1 VSGFRVG
8 VMDQIFNS
16 RFSPSAAMRANY
28 LGAVAAGADSFWVG
42 DHVSSVF
49 ARSIATS
56 QHMGAARLV
65 PNIDAL
71 LEPWTTL
78 GHLAT
83 LNRLGR
89 RRLGVGVTDSARRSP
104 VVTAQAAATLHLLT
118 RGRAILGIGTG
129 ERATNEPYGV
139 DWTKPVARLEEALAT
154 IRALWDSGGELVSR
168 ESPYFPLRNALFAL
182 PPYRGRWPEIWIA
195 AHGPRMLRIAGRYG
209 DAWFPEGAVVTRKHG
224 YAERLDV
231 VRSAASD
238 AGRDPQAVTPA
249 GAAFVV
255 TGFGRDEV
263 DEALQSDAV
272 KSAALLAPAEIWA
285 RHGAQHPLGTDAT
298 GGHDIVPQLLDEDTV
313 LSYTKQVPA
322 SLIRELTLNGRPREV
337 IEQAAEY
344 RDQGL
349 RYLVIANIGI
359 LQPSLSKGMASNLQF
374 SRIIRGLKRL

>member
-1 VSGFRVG
+1 MSGFRVG

-16 RFSPSAAMRANY
+16 RFSPTAAMRANY
-28 LGAVAAGADSFWVG
+28 LSSVAAGADSFWVG

-56 QHMGAARLV
+56 QHMGATRLV

-89 RRLGVGVTDSARRSP
+89 RRVGLGVTDPARRSA
-104 VVTAQAAATLHLLT
+104 VVTAHAAATLHLLT
-118 RGRAILGIGTG
+118 RGRTILGIGTG

-168 ESPYFPLRNALFAL
+168 DSPYFPLRNALFAL
-182 PPYRGRWPEIWIA
+182 PPYRCTWPEIWVA
-195 AHGPRMLRIAGRYG
+195 AHGPRMLRITGRYG

-238 AGRDPQAVTPA
+238 AGRDPHAVTPA
-249 GAAFVV
+249 GTAFVV
-255 TGFGRDEV
+255 TGFSREEV
-263 DEALQSDAV
+263 DEALESDAV
-272 KSAALLAPAEIWA
+272 KSVALLAPAEIWA
-285 RHGAQHPLGTDAT
+285 RHGAQHPLGAGAT

-359 LQPSLSKGMASNLQF
+359 LQPSLSKGMTSNLQF

>member
-1 VSGFRVG
+1 MSGFRVG

-16 RFSPSAAMRANY
+16 RFSPTAAMRANY

-139 DWTKPVARLEEALAT
+139 DWTKPVAQLEEALAT

-209 DAWFPEGAVVTRKHG
+209 DAWFPEGAVVT
-224 YAERLDV
+224 ASTAMPSVWTWCEVRLLTPDEI
-231 VRSAASD
+231 RRPSH
-238 AGRDPQAVTPA
+238 RQA
-249 GAAFVV
+249 
-255 TGFGRDEV
+255 R
-263 DEALQSDAV
+263 
-272 KSAALLAPAEIWA
+272 
-285 RHGAQHPLGTDAT
+285 R
-298 GGHDIVPQLLDEDTV
+298 
-313 LSYTKQVPA
+313 
-322 SLIRELTLNGRPREV
+322 
-337 IEQAAEY
+337 
-344 RDQGL
+344 
-349 RYLVIANIGI
+349 
-359 LQPSLSKGMASNLQF
+359 SLSPDSVETRWTRHCRATP
-374 SRIIRGLKRL
+374 

>member
-1 VSGFRVG
+1 
-8 VMDQIFNS
+8 
-16 RFSPSAAMRANY
+16 
-28 LGAVAAGADSFWVG
+28 
-42 DHVSSVF
+42 
-49 ARSIATS
+49 
-56 QHMGAARLV
+56 MGAARLV

-272 KSAALLAPAEIWA
+272 KSTALLAPAEIWA
-285 RHGAQHPLGTDAT
+285 RHGAQHPLGTDAS

>member
-1 VSGFRVG
+1 MRRFRVG
-8 VMDQIFNS
+8 VMDQIFSS
-16 RFSPSAAMRANY
+16 RFSPTAAMRASY
-28 LGAVAAGADSFWVG
+28 LGAVSAGADSFWVG

-65 PNIDAL
+65 PNIDAI

-89 RRLGVGVTDSARRSP
+89 RRLGVGVTDPARRNP

-129 ERATNEPYGV
+129 ERVTHEPYGV

-154 IRALWDSGGELVSR
+154 IRALWDSDGELVSR
-168 ESPYFPLRNALFAL
+168 DSPYFPLRSALFAL
-182 PPYRGRWPEIWIA
+182 PPYRGKWPEIWIA
-195 AHGPRMLRIAGRYG
+195 AHGPQMLRITGRYG
-209 DAWFPEGAVVTRKHG
+209 DAWFPEGAVVTRKQG
-224 YAERLDV
+224 YAERLDM

-249 GAAFVV
+249 GTGFVV
-255 TGFGRDEV
+255 TGFSRHEV
-263 DEALQSDAV
+263 DEALESDAV

-285 RHGAQHPLGTDAT
+285 RHGAQHPLGADAA
-298 GGHDIVPQLLDEDTV
+298 GGHDIVPQLLDEETV

-322 SLIRELTLNGRPREV
+322 SLMRELTLNGRPREV
-337 IEQAAEY
+337 IEQVAEY

-359 LQPSLSKGMASNLQF
+359 LQPSLAKGMASNLNF
-374 SRIIRGLKRL
+374 TRIIRGLKKL